1 MKNKISRY
9 LLLLLVSLLLASCGG
24 KQAPAP
30 VPADGD
36 GRFAVTILQMNDIY
50 ELTPVSGGREGGLA
64 RVATIRKGLL
74 AENPRTITVL
84 AGDLFSPSALGTAKV
99 DGQRLAGRQIVDV
112 MNTLG
117 LDYITF
123 GNHEFDLDEQGFLAR
138 LRESGFDWISANVF
152 DRNMEPFPGVVPG
165 KVLTLRDAQGRELR
179 LGLFGLTVNANQKD
193 YVRYANPF
201 EAAANQVAA
210 LRDQVDVLIALTH
223 LPVDQDIALAGIVPG
238 IDLILGG
245 HEHENL
251 QLWRGEDL
259 VPIFKADANGRTVY
273 VHRLLYD
280 PESKKVEVRSEL
292 VRVTDQVKEDPETAA
307 AVAYWQEIGFKAFR
321 AEGFAPEQV
330 VAHIPFYLDGL
341 EASVR
346 NRATSLTQL
355 IGEAYF
361 EAVPGAELSLYNSGS
376 VRVDDIL
383 PPGPITQYDLIR
395 ILPFAGQV
403 CQATVKGDLLRQI
416 LDQGAANR
424 GGGGYLQTVGISRDE
439 QKGWLVN
446 DAPLDSKRKY
456 KVAVNDFLL
465 SGREENLGFFSA
477 KNPQVKASCQERSDI
492 RLVLKAYLARC
503 YPVQQQAAPSAPAD
517 QAQGSPGDEA
527 GETPGNKQG
536 H

>member
-1 MKNKISRY
+1 MKDNIIRY
-9 LLLLLVSLLLASCGG
+9 LALILVSLLIASCASKPEPEKELAGG
-24 KQAPAP
+24 
-30 VPADGD
+30 
-36 GRFAVTILQMNDIY
+36 RMSVTILQLNDIY

-64 RVATIRKGLL
+64 RVATIRKELL
-74 AENPRTITVL
+74 GEDPQTITVL
-84 AGDLFSPSALGTAKV
+84 AGDLFSPSALGAAKV

-123 GNHEFDLDEQGFLAR
+123 GNHEFDLDEQSFLTR

-152 DRNMEPFPGVVPG
+152 DRDMKSFPGVVPS
-165 KVLTLRDAQGRELR
+165 KVLTLRDTAGRELR

-193 YVRYANPF
+193 YVRYTDPF
-201 EAAANQVAA
+201 AAAAAQVAA
-210 LRDQVDVLIALTH
+210 LRDKVDVVIALTH
-223 LPVDQDIALAGIVPG
+223 LPVALDTALAGIVPG

-251 QLWRGEDL
+251 QLWRGEDF
-259 VPIFKADANGRTVY
+259 VPIFKADANARTVY
-273 VHRLLYD
+273 VHRLSVD

-307 AVAYWQEIGFKAFR
+307 AVTRWQEIGFKAFR
-321 AEGFAPEQV
+321 AEGLAPEQV
-330 VAHIPFYLDGL
+330 VAHIPFFLDGL

-361 EAVPGAELSLYNSGS
+361 EAVPGVELSVYNSGS

-403 CQATVKGDLLRQI
+403 CEATVKGDLLRQV
-416 LDQGAANR
+416 LDQGAANQ
-424 GGGGYLQTVGISRDE
+424 GKGGYLQTVGVRRDE

-446 DAPLDSKRKY
+446 EVPLNSKRTY
-456 KVAVNDFLL
+456 KVATNDFLL
-465 SGREENLGFFSA
+465 SGREENLEFFSA
-477 KNPQVKASCQERSDI
+477 KNPQVKASCQEKSDI
-492 RLVLKAYLARC
+492 RLILKEYLARC
-503 YPVQQQAAPSAPAD
+503 YPVQKQAGPSSPAE
-517 QAQGSPGDEA
+517 QKQGVSGD
-527 GETPGNKQG
+527 TPGNRQD

>member
-1 MKNKISRY
+1 MTKKIVHF

-24 KQAPAP
+24 KP
-30 VPADGD
+30 VPATDAGHGGD
-36 GRFAVTILQMNDIY
+36 RLAVTILQMNDIY
-50 ELTPVSGGREGGLA
+50 ELTPVAGGREGGLA
-64 RVATIRKGLL
+64 RVAAIRKELL
-74 AENPRTITVL
+74 AENPLTITVL

-112 MNTLG
+112 MNILG

-138 LRESGFDWISANVF
+138 LQESGFAWISANVF
-152 DRNMEPFPGVVPG
+152 DRNMDPFPGVVAS
-165 KVLTLRDAQGRELR
+165 KVVTLRDEQGRELR
-179 LGLFGLTVNANQKD
+179 LGLFGLTVNANQKE
-193 YVRYANPF
+193 YVRYTNPF
-201 EAAANQVAA
+201 EAAAVQVAA
-210 LRDQVDVLIALTH
+210 LRDHVDVLIALTH

-251 QLWRGEDL
+251 QLWRGENF
-259 VPIFKADANGRTVY
+259 VPIFKADANDRTVY
-273 VHRLLYD
+273 VHRLLVD
-280 PESKKVEVRSEL
+280 PESRKVEIRSEL
-292 VRVTDQVKEDPETAA
+292 VRVTDRTKEDPETAA
-307 AVAYWQEIGFKAFR
+307 AVARWQEIGFQAFR

-361 EAVPGAELSLYNSGS
+361 EAVVGAELSVYNSGS
-376 VRVDDIL
+376 VRIDDIL

-403 CQATVKGDLLRQI
+403 CQATVRGDLLRQV

-424 GGGGYLQTVGISRDE
+424 GTGGYLQTVGVILDE
-439 QKGWLVN
+439 EKGWLVN
-446 DAPLDSKRKY
+446 DLPLDNTRTY
-456 KVAVNDFLL
+456 TVATNDFLL
-465 SGREENLGFFSA
+465 SGREENLNFFSLE
-477 KNPQVKASCQERSDI
+477 NQEIKASCQEGSDI
-492 RLVLKAYLARC
+492 RLVLKEYLARC
-503 YPVQQQAAPSAPAD
+503 YPLQEPSAAD
-517 QAQGSPGDEA
+517 GRQ
-527 GETPGNKQG
+527 
-536 H
+536 

>member
-1 MKNKISRY
+1 MKKNITRY
-9 LLLLLVSLLLASCGG
+9 LALILVSLLLVSCAGSP
-24 KQAPAP
+24 APAP
-30 VPADGD
+30 VKEEAG
-36 GRFAVTILQMNDIY
+36 GRLAVTILQMNDIY

-64 RVATIRKGLL
+64 RVATIRKDLL
-74 AENPRTITVL
+74 VENPRTITVL

-123 GNHEFDLDEQGFLAR
+123 GNHEFDLDEQSFLAR

-152 DRNMEPFPGVVPG
+152 DRDMEPFPGVVPAR
-165 KVLTLRDAQGRELR
+165 VLTLRDAQGRELR

-193 YVRYANPF
+193 YVRYTNPF
-201 EAAANQVAA
+201 EAAAAQVAA
-210 LRDQVDVLIALTH
+210 LRDQVDILIALTH
-223 LPVDQDIALAGIVPG
+223 LPLDQDIALANIVPG

-245 HEHENL
+245 HEHENH
-251 QLWRGEDL
+251 QLWRGEDF
-259 VPIFKADANGRTVY
+259 VPIFKADANARTLY
-273 VHRLLYD
+273 VHRLSFD

-292 VRVTDQVKEDPETAA
+292 VRVTDRVKEDPETAA
-307 AVAYWQEIGFKAFR
+307 SVARWQEIGFKAFR

-361 EAVPGAELSLYNSGS
+361 EAVPGAELSVYNSGS

-403 CQATVKGDLLRQI
+403 CEATVRGDLLRQL
-416 LDQGAANR
+416 LDQGAASR
-424 GGGGYLQTVGISRDE
+424 GGGGYLQTVGVSQDE

-446 DAPLDSKRKY
+446 DVPLDSKRRY
-456 KVAVNDFLL
+456 KVATNDFLL
-465 SGREENLGFFSA
+465 SGREENLGYFSA
-477 KNPQVKASCQERSDI
+477 KNPQVKASCQEKSDI

-503 YPVQQQAAPSAPAD
+503 YPVQQQAAPSAPVERKED
-517 QAQGSPGDEA
+517 VPGDEA
-527 GETPGNKQG
+527 GDTPVNKQ
-536 H
+536 